1 MRLRA
6 GAGLR
11 PDPIGRARLERLLA
25 ESALLAG
32 VPVASYLDL
41 VDTQPAA
48 FGDLVDRVTVQHS
61 SFFRDPIQFIAVS
74 ALVPTTRARHS

>member
-1 MRLRA
+1 MIKTDPLDGAAMRLRVRV
-6 GAGLR
+6 GLK
-11 PDPIGRARLERLLA
+11 PDPFGRVRLERLLA

-48 FGDLVDRVTVQHS
+48 FGDLARRLGS
-61 SFFRDPIQFIAVS
+61 S
-74 ALVPTTRARHS
+74 TAR